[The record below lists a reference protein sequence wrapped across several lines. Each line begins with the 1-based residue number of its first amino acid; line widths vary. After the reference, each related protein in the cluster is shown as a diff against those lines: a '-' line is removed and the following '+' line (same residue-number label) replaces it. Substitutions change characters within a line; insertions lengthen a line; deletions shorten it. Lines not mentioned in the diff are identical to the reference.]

1 MEGRFHATNVSRP
14 NPCQSADR
22 GEPIMHIAGMAAPV
36 ENDCPEVAPS
46 IVVILKNDIM
56 KQETKNQYLLLFRGR
71 DWDEGLSTEELQEV
85 MDRVMAWFDGVQ
97 QTGKVKAGQPLARQG
112 RIVSG
117 KGVADGPFAE
127 SKEAIGGYLLLEA
140 DDLEEAVAVA
150 RTCPTLDYEISVE
163 VRPVLDECPCFKR
176 ARERL
181 ALVTA

>member
-1 MEGRFHATNVSRP
+1 
-14 NPCQSADR
+14 
-22 GEPIMHIAGMAAPV
+22 
-36 ENDCPEVAPS
+36 
-46 IVVILKNDIM
+46 M

-71 DWDEGLSTEELQEV
+71 DWDEGLSPEELQEV
-85 MDRVMAWFDGVQ
+85 LDRVMAWFDGVQ

-117 KGVADGPFAE
+117 NGVADGPFAE

-140 DDLEEAVAVA
+140 DDLDEAVAIA
-150 RTCPTLDYEISVE
+150 RTCPTLDYEITVE

-176 ARERL
+176 AKEKL